1 MKGAFQMSREIFD
14 NEIWTDV
21 IKFRIFF
28 FIVGNAVF
36 SEKGVTK
43 GGIQVGRGQYLRSF
57 RNLREDLVY
66 YDNNAEKFY
75 ALSTIKEKIDDLVNE
90 ERIKITTTK
99 LGTLF
104 TVCNYALY
112 QDLSNYSKHSSE
124 RLPNSHRTAAE
135 QLPNNNKNVK
145 KDKNDKKDNNTRRNK
160 FDDTHLSLANLLNN
174 LIHQNNEEAKQP
186 NIESWANDL
195 RIMIE
200 QDKRDPEKVKNAIIW
215 SQKDDFWSGVV
226 LSPKSLRKNY
236 DKMAAQRNRDSK
248 PTYQRSGRK
257 EVLPEGFEKWP
268 EATTEQT
275 AKKVTPE
282 ERKQL
287 EKEVEE
293 IKRKLREERDHV
305 SSGKQT

>member
-14 NEIWTDV
+14 NDIWTDV

-57 RNLREDLVY
+57 RNIREDLVY

-124 RLPNSHRTAAE
+124 RLPNSRRTATE

-200 QDKRDPEKVKNAIIW
+200 QDRRDPEKVKNAIIW
-215 SQKDDFWSGVV
+215 SQKDDFWSSVV

-248 PTYQRSGRK
+248 PTYKQNGRK
-257 EVLPEGFEKWP
+257 AYEPDWLDKE
-268 EATTEQT
+268 
-275 AKKVTPE
+275 PE
-282 ERKQL
+282 EITTKPADPNLNQQ
-287 EKEVEE
+287 VEE
-293 IKRKLREERDHV
+293 IKRKLREEREHV

>member
-1 MKGAFQMSREIFD
+1 MSREIFAND
-14 NEIWTDV
+14 IWTDV

-124 RLPNSHRTAAE
+124 RLPNSHRTATE

-186 NIESWANDL
+186 DIESWANDL

-200 QDKRDPEKVKNAIIW
+200 QDKRDSE
-215 SQKDDFWSGVV
+215 
-226 LSPKSLRKNY
+226 
-236 DKMAAQRNRDSK
+236 
-248 PTYQRSGRK
+248 
-257 EVLPEGFEKWP
+257 
-268 EATTEQT
+268 
-275 AKKVTPE
+275 
-282 ERKQL
+282 
-287 EKEVEE
+287 
-293 IKRKLREERDHV
+293 
-305 SSGKQT
+305 

>member
-14 NEIWTDV
+14 NDIWTDV

-75 ALSTIKEKIDDLVNE
+75 SLNTIKNKIDELVTEN
-90 ERIKITTTK
+90 RLQIKTTK

-112 QDLSNYSKHSSE
+112 QDLSNYKADSLE
-124 RLPNSHRTAAE
+124 RQKNSNRTATE
-135 QLPNNNKNVK
+135 QLQNNNKNVK

-236 DKMAAQRNRDSK
+236 DKMAAQRNRSDK
-248 PTYQRSGRK
+248 PAYQRGGRK
-257 EVLPEGFEKWP
+257 EVLPEGFNEWP
-268 EATTEQT
+268 EATTEKT
-275 AKKVTPE
+275 TPKMTPE
-282 ERKQL
+282 QKAQFEKIMAERK
-287 EKEVEE
+287 K
-293 IKRKLREERDHV
+293 DHV

>member
-14 NEIWTDV
+14 NDIWTDV

-174 LIHQNNEEAKQP
+174 LINQNNEEAKQP

-248 PTYQRSGRK
+248 PTYKQTGRK
-257 EVLPEGFEKWP
+257 AYEPDWLDKE
-268 EATTEQT
+268 
-275 AKKVTPE
+275 PE
-282 ERKQL
+282 EITTKPADPNLNQQ
-287 EKEVEE
+287 VEE

>member
-14 NEIWTDV
+14 NDIWTDV

-160 FDDTHLSLANLLNN
+160 FDDTHLSLANLLNS

-186 NIESWANDL
+186 DIESWANDL

-200 QDKRDPEKVKNAIIW
+200 QDKRDSEKVKNAIIW

-236 DKMAAQRNRDSK
+236 DKMAAQRNRDSQ
-248 PTYQRSGRK
+248 PTYKQNGRK
-257 EVLPEGFEKWP
+257 AYEPDWLDKE
-268 EATTEQT
+268 
-275 AKKVTPE
+275 PE
-282 ERKQL
+282 EITTKPADPNLNQQ
-287 EKEVEE
+287 VEE
-293 IKRKLREERDHV
+293 IKRKLREGREHV

>member
-14 NEIWTDV
+14 NDIWTDI

-36 SEKGVTK
+36 SENGVTK

-66 YDNNAEKFY
+66 YDNNAEKLY
-75 ALSTIKEKIDDLVNE
+75 SLNTIKTKIDELVTEN
-90 ERIKITTTK
+90 RLQIKTTK

-112 QDLSNYSKHSSE
+112 QDLSNYKADSTE
-124 RLPNSHRTAAE
+124 RQKNSHRTATE
-135 QLPNNNKNVK
+135 QPQNNNKNVK
-145 KDKNDKKDNNTRRNK
+145 NEKNDKKDNNTRRNK

-248 PTYQRSGRK
+248 PTYKQNGRK
-257 EVLPEGFEKWP
+257 AYEPDWLDKE
-268 EATTEQT
+268 
-275 AKKVTPE
+275 PE
-282 ERKQL
+282 EITTKPVDPNLNQQ
-287 EKEVEE
+287 VEE
-293 IKRKLREERDHV
+293 IKRKLREEREHV
-305 SSGKQT
+305 SSRE